1 MKRIDW
7 GVCAPKGFKAYGVN
21 CGIRRNK
28 TKQDLSLIFSEV
40 QANAAAVYTTNL
52 VKGAPLTV
60 TKEHLKDGKAQAII
74 CNSGN
79 ANTCNANGIEIAE
92 ETCKLVAAELN
103 IPVEDVIVGSTGIIG
118 QPMSIE
124 PFKTGIPAVV
134 AGLTTE
140 GSKDAAM
147 GIMTTD
153 TKLKEIALEFEIGG
167 VPCHIGGI
175 AKGSGMIHPNMATML
190 VFITS
195 DVNIDSA
202 LLQKALSDTV
212 SDTFNMIS
220 VDGDTSTNDTVA
232 IMSNGMAGNKRIEEE
247 DADYDAFKQALN
259 ELMVYLCRRIA
270 KDGEGA
276 TKLLECKVSG
286 AETKETAK
294 IVAKSVICSALVK
307 AAMFGSDAN
316 WGRILCA
323 IGYSGAKVDVT
334 KVDVSFQS
342 AKGTI
347 EVCKDGAGVDF
358 SEEKAKEILL
368 EDEIEILV
376 SLNSGSGSATAYGCD
391 LTYDYVKINGDY
403 RT

>member
-1 MKRIDW
+1 MKRVDW
-7 GVCAPKGFKAYGVN
+7 GICASAGFKAYGIN
-21 CGIRRNK
+21 CGIRKNK
-28 TKQDLSLIFSEV
+28 TKQDLSLIFSDV
-40 QANAAAVYTTNL
+40 IADAAAVFTTNL
-52 VKGAPLTV
+52 VKGAPLLV

-92 ETCKLVAAELN
+92 ETCKLLADELHIN
-103 IPVEDVIVGSTGIIG
+103 VKDVIVGSTGVIG
-118 QPMSIE
+118 QPMNIE
-124 PFKTGIPAVV
+124 PFKNGIPTLV
-134 AGLTTE
+134 AGLTAE
-140 GSKDAAM
+140 GSQDAAL

-153 TKLKEIALEFEIGG
+153 TKLKEIAFEFEIDGKT
-167 VPCHIGGI
+167 CHIGGN
-175 AKGSGMIHPNMATML
+175 AKGSGMFHPNMATML
-190 VFITS
+190 VYITS

-212 SDTFNMIS
+212 ADTFNMIS

-232 IMSNGMAGNKRIEEE
+232 IMANGMAGNTRITEEN
-247 DADYDAFKQALN
+247 ADYHIFQNALN
-259 ELMVYLCRRIA
+259 ELMVYLCRKIA

-286 AETKETAK
+286 ATTKEIART
-294 IVAKSVICSALVK
+294 VAKSVICSSLVK

-316 WGRILCA
+316 WGRVLCA
-323 IGYSGAKVDVT
+323 IGYSGADVDVT
-334 KVDVSFQS
+334 KVDVSFKS
-342 AKGTI
+342 TKGSI
-347 EVCKDGAGVDF
+347 EVCKDGAGVPF
-358 SEEKAKEILL
+358 SEEIAKEILL

-376 SLNSGSGSATAYGCD
+376 SLNSGDASATAYGCD

>member
-1 MKRIDW
+1 
-7 GVCAPKGFKAYGVN
+7 
-21 CGIRRNK
+21 
-28 TKQDLSLIFSEV
+28 
-40 QANAAAVYTTNL
+40 
-52 VKGAPLTV
+52 
-60 TKEHLKDGKAQAII
+60 
-74 CNSGN
+74 
-79 ANTCNANGIEIAE
+79 
-92 ETCKLVAAELN
+92 
-103 IPVEDVIVGSTGIIG
+103 
-118 QPMSIE
+118 
-124 PFKTGIPAVV
+124 
-134 AGLTTE
+134 
-140 GSKDAAM
+140 
-147 GIMTTD
+147 
-153 TKLKEIALEFEIGG
+153 
-167 VPCHIGGI
+167 
-175 AKGSGMIHPNMATML
+175 
-190 VFITS
+190 
-195 DVNIDSA
+195 
-202 LLQKALSDTV
+202 
-212 SDTFNMIS
+212 
-220 VDGDTSTNDTVA
+220 
-232 IMSNGMAGNKRIEEE
+232 
-247 DADYDAFKQALN
+247 
-259 ELMVYLCRRIA
+259 MVYLCRRIA

-376 SLNSGSGSATAYGCD
+376 SLNSGLGSATAYGCD